1 MPLAFWVHDI
11 DPFLVRFG
19 ENLGIRYYGVAY
31 LLGFAAA
38 AGLLILYHRRGRS
51 PINLNGVTDLI
62 TAIVFGVLLG
72 GRIGYFLLYQPA
84 TLLARGWNEESL
96 ERLWGLNT
104 LRLMRAVE
112 AAAR

>member
-19 ENLGIRYYGVAY
+19 ENVGIRYYGVAY

-38 AGLLILYHRRGRS
+38 AGLLVIYHRRGRS
-51 PINLNGVTDLI
+51 PLNLNGVTDLI

-72 GRIGYFLLYQPA
+72 GRI
-84 TLLARGWNEESL
+84 EVESTA
-96 ERLWGLNT
+96 GAGSTFT
-104 LRLMRAVE
+104 LRLPCAG
-112 AAAR
+112 A